1 MILNDYQ
8 VLNEIGSGRYSRIY
22 KAKNIK
28 NNQIVA
34 IKKISK
40 INFGEPDYDLKCAN
54 REIQITLD
62 CQSSNVIK
70 LYDSLQTEDDIFLIL
85 EICDMTLKYYIE
97 KEGAFENFYIFQQF
111 LIKLN
116 NALKVINQK
125 NIMHRDIK
133 PDNIFINIKYKEY
146 IPKLADF
153 GISRYCS
160 EKIDYK
166 VPYEDDNEK
175 HTGSIGTYHF
185 ISPEILKQEPYN
197 NKCDLYSLG
206 VTIYYSVFGFLPYE
220 HMEAVYCDKLNLFK
234 TGIESLDDLIE
245 RLLEINPD
253 NRINFEEY
261 FNHKFFSETKTFLE
275 SCINK
280 KIEPKKENDKFMDM
294 EDVEKMNKVKNIAT
308 KFIDIME
315 LPNLYINNNYY
326 LEKNRK
332 VSNIIYYDENIVKHL
347 EEIHND
353 SDEFENATNGSF
365 LLCTNMNSLNFT
377 MIDIKESND
386 KDHRI
391 IFNLIVTGSCYEKVM
406 NFLVS
411 SKYDKYISN
420 ICIYCMKIDKY
431 AHYLQK
437 NKKIKGI
444 YNSQKNV
451 INFINQSSN
460 EFVQPFSYT
469 KLLTFHDYKY
479 KYFQRHQKISE
490 YYGDFT
496 KETYEEAN
504 KNFKNFIKDE
514 KEENLKV
521 QDKNLIE
528 KSFKTFDLDKDLKT
542 LDQMLIIEYTKN
554 TLYGDLN
561 NWLRS
566 LKTDVYEKIS
576 YYTARLMYSLNNYGF
591 EKQKYFKNN
600 SFVYRGAKT
609 KYTNLLPFERALGKV
624 VTISNFNST
633 TKNRRLADRWAGR
646 ENSRNGYLYNRK
658 FSVIYLIKN
667 VVVKSIPFGVNI
679 ENLSHY
685 NSEEEILFQPFAFYF
700 VKNVEFDYE
709 EFSVDIELEVLL
721 RKEIL
726 ENEIKNGK
734 QVNFDKIQNLIYI
747 EN

>member
-166 VPYEDDNEK
+166 VPYIDDNEK

-347 EEIHND
+347 K
-353 SDEFENATNGSF
+353 
-365 LLCTNMNSLNFT
+365 FT
-377 MIDIKESND
+377 T
-386 KDHRI
+386 
-391 IFNLIVTGSCYEKVM
+391 IVT
-406 NFLVS
+406 N
-411 SKYDKYISN
+411 SKMLLMVLFFY
-420 ICIYCMKIDKY
+420 
-431 AHYLQK
+431 
-437 NKKIKGI
+437 
-444 YNSQKNV
+444 
-451 INFINQSSN
+451 
-460 EFVQPFSYT
+460 VQ
-469 KLLTFHDYKY
+469 
-479 KYFQRHQKISE
+479 I
-490 YYGDFT
+490 
-496 KETYEEAN
+496 
-504 KNFKNFIKDE
+504 
-514 KEENLKV
+514 
-521 QDKNLIE
+521 
-528 KSFKTFDLDKDLKT
+528 
-542 LDQMLIIEYTKN
+542 
-554 TLYGDLN
+554 
-561 NWLRS
+561 
-566 LKTDVYEKIS
+566 
-576 YYTARLMYSLNNYGF
+576 
-591 EKQKYFKNN
+591 
-600 SFVYRGAKT
+600 
-609 KYTNLLPFERALGKV
+609 
-624 VTISNFNST
+624 
-633 TKNRRLADRWAGR
+633 
-646 ENSRNGYLYNRK
+646 
-658 FSVIYLIKN
+658 
-667 VVVKSIPFGVNI
+667 
-679 ENLSHY
+679 
-685 NSEEEILFQPFAFYF
+685 
-700 VKNVEFDYE
+700 
-709 EFSVDIELEVLL
+709 
-721 RKEIL
+721 
-726 ENEIKNGK
+726 
-734 QVNFDKIQNLIYI
+734 
-747 EN
+747 